1 MIAMPVAA
9 LGCIAWVYLLGAR
22 GGFWRAAERDD
33 STAAVRDA
41 DAWPRVTAVIPARD
55 EAGVIGP
62 NLASLLEQD
71 YPGTLAVIVVDDH
84 SSDAT
89 ASVART
95 VAQAQSRVRVTV
107 LRAPALEPGWTGK
120 LSALDHGIRHAE
132 AMPEPAD
139 YLLLADADIAHAPG
153 TLRMLVGRAHGE
165 GLLLTSLMAKLNV
178 QGAAERALIPAFVF
192 FFGMLYP
199 FAWVNDR
206 RRTTAAAAGG
216 CMLVHRASLRKA
228 GGLAAIRGELIDD
241 CALARLVK
249 PHGPIRIAL
258 TERVRSTRAYRT
270 LGEIR
275 RMVVRTAFT
284 QLEFSTWRL
293 AATVAALIVVFVA
306 PPLFALWP
314 GDRVVRALGLVAWA
328 CMCLAYLPMLRFY
341 RLSPAWALALPAIA
355 ATYVALTL
363 DSAFQHWRGRGG
375 EWKGRVRPRA
385 TFTHSGRSP
394 RP

>member
-241 CALARLVK
+241 CALATD
-249 PHGPIRIAL
+249 PW
-258 TERVRSTRAYRT
+258 TS
-270 LGEIR
+270 R
-275 RMVVRTAFT
+275 R
-284 QLEFSTWRL
+284 
-293 AATVAALIVVFVA
+293 
-306 PPLFALWP
+306 
-314 GDRVVRALGLVAWA
+314 RVVLRAGSTYALGAEVNGPSTPGVPPVRARPRGAVPTA
-328 CMCLAYLPMLRFY
+328 CLP
-341 RLSPAWALALPAIA
+341 
-355 ATYVALTL
+355 
-363 DSAFQHWRGRGG
+363 RGRSGATRRG
-375 EWKGRVRPRA
+375 VRPPGSP
-385 TFTHSGRSP
+385 TRSS
-394 RP
+394 